1 MPLKSDPCEVKY
13 SLRELAWKR
22 AARPILASRRV
33 GWCQNGV
40 TVSWNE
46 REIGETQD
54 DKVHSYLA
62 ELGKLSLYTRG
73 DRAGIKQGGP
83 LMNDETKSFPMLS
96 TSNWWKIRDKFQTA
110 LPTKVT
116 TSYLISLLDLKDS
129 NSASSNVLAPMRALG
144 LVDSDGEP
152 TDLARAWR
160 LDDSYEEACN
170 EMLDNVYPRELL
182 ELLPEREVDK
192 TIAQNWF
199 MKDGIGKA
207 AAQKM
212 TRLFALLKEADL
224 SKKAIGGSNAKPS
237 KVKEK
242 QSKAVAS
249 SSKKVTGSKEAEV
262 VPSRPVGDSA
272 QLGPNLHIDL
282 QIHIS
287 PESTPE
293 QIEAIFSSM
302 AKHLYKADGR

>member
-1 MPLKSDPCEVKY
+1 MS
-13 SLRELAWKR
+13 
-22 AARPILASRRV
+22 
-33 GWCQNGV
+33 
-40 TVSWNE
+40 
-46 REIGETQD
+46 
-54 DKVHSYLA
+54 
-62 ELGKLSLYTRG
+62 
-73 DRAGIKQGGP
+73 
-83 LMNDETKSFPMLS
+83 DETKSFPMLS

-129 NSASSNVLAPMRALG
+129 HSASSNVLAPMRALG

-170 EMLDNVYPRELL
+170 EMLENVYPRELL
-182 ELLPEREVDK
+182 ELLPEKEVNK

-199 MKDGIGKA
+199 MKDGVGKA
-207 AAQKM
+207 ASQKM

-224 SKKAIGGSNAKPS
+224 SKRATGGSNAKPS
-237 KVKEK
+237 KAKEK
-242 QSKAVAS
+242 QGKVVTSGP
-249 SSKKVTGSKEAEV
+249 KKTAGSTKAEV
-262 VPSRPVGDSA
+262 APSRSVDDSA

-302 AKHLYKADGR
+302 AKHLYKTDDR